1 MSSNEHTTHAVD
13 LGRDPIGPLLC
24 RLALPTITAQIVNLL
39 YNIVDRIYIGRIP
52 LEGKLALTGMGVT
65 FPVIT
70 LISAFSAL
78 VGMGGAPR
86 ASIALGA
93 GEKDR
98 AERTL
103 GTCAAALWSLAAV
116 LTVLFLLFQR
126 DLLRLFGASAD
137 TLPYAMQYLSIY
149 VLGTVFVM
157 TALGLNGFITAQGS
171 SAVAMKTVVIGA
183 VLNVVLDPLFIF
195 VLHMGVRGAALASD
209 AFFPFDDCVK
219 ACAEAGISC
228 IIQPGGSVRDQDSID
243 ACDRYGIAMVFTGMR
258 HFKH

>member
-1 MSSNEHTTHAVD
+1 MSKVTPSNQTAD
-13 LGRDPIGPLLC
+13 LGNDPVGRLLV

-103 GTCAAALWSLAAV
+103 GTCATALWGIAAAV
-116 LTVLFLLFQR
+116 VIGLFVCA
-126 DLLRLFGASAD
+126 DLLRKPYCYIDGVAVYDKEVALQTTVYLESFSAFEE
-137 TLPYAMQYLSIY
+137 S
-149 VLGTVFVM
+149 G
-157 TALGLNGFITAQGS
+157 
-171 SAVAMKTVVIGA
+171 
-183 VLNVVLDPLFIF
+183 
-195 VLHMGVRGAALASD
+195 R
-209 AFFPFDDCVK
+209 
-219 ACAEAGISC
+219 
-228 IIQPGGSVRDQDSID
+228 
-243 ACDRYGIAMVFTGMR
+243 MVDELIR
-258 HFKH
+258 NN

>member
-103 GTCAAALWSLAAV
+103 GTCATALRAEGGKRQSVFPLEKRYGTAQQSCRGERAQTAAS
-116 LTVLFLLFQR
+116 
-126 DLLRLFGASAD
+126 
-137 TLPYAMQYLSIY
+137 
-149 VLGTVFVM
+149 GTVTTPTFGSIVQ
-157 TALGLNGFITAQGS
+157 NG
-171 SAVAMKTVVIGA
+171 
-183 VLNVVLDPLFIF
+183 
-195 VLHMGVRGAALASD
+195 
-209 AFFPFDDCVK
+209 
-219 ACAEAGISC
+219 
-228 IIQPGGSVRDQDSID
+228 
-243 ACDRYGIAMVFTGMR
+243 
-258 HFKH
+258 

>member
-116 LTVLFLLFQR
+116 LTVLFLLFQ
-126 DLLRLFGASAD
+126 
-137 TLPYAMQYLSIY
+137 
-149 VLGTVFVM
+149 
-157 TALGLNGFITAQGS
+157 
-171 SAVAMKTVVIGA
+171 
-183 VLNVVLDPLFIF
+183 
-195 VLHMGVRGAALASD
+195 
-209 AFFPFDDCVK
+209 
-219 ACAEAGISC
+219 
-228 IIQPGGSVRDQDSID
+228 
-243 ACDRYGIAMVFTGMR
+243 
-258 HFKH
+258 